1 METSI
6 TVGIPFDAL
15 PALKV
20 KTMNAP
26 RMTWIVDRARLLE
39 LLAPRYEWRP
49 SMNTICKDAGLGG
62 SRSYANWSE
71 AAVTAIANHFGLE
84 PTQFATPRPHAT
96 SGRPKAIRSR
106 QCPKLL
112 TLPEEH
118 REMITQAS
126 AATGMTPVEWVQ
138 TVLQACAT
146 FTVRQEARQ

>member
-1 METSI
+1 LETSI
-6 TVGIPFDAL
+6 TGGIPFDAL
-15 PALKV
+15 PARVEARLN
-20 KTMNAP
+20 TP
-26 RMTWIVDRARLLE
+26 RMTWIVDKPKLLE

-49 SMNTICKDAGLGG
+49 SMNTICRDAGLGG
-62 SRSYANWSE
+62 SRSYENWSE

-112 TLPEEH
+112 ALPEEH